1 LRPRAALAALV
12 CAVLV
17 AQGFAAARYVSR
29 EEWSMRP
36 TAFDDFDS
44 YLNESQYILRDRSI
58 RALLSDRERALFDR
72 VDVWVVSGSKTAGLI
87 PFLNDRAPVVG
98 VRSAGIFVMEASRRE
113 FARTLE
119 RFEGRAM
126 YSIALPEDYEGAVA
140 ALHNA
145 GLKPGP
151 SETVVFPFFAPS
163 HLIRVYFFEVT
174 REDDAH

>member
-1 LRPRAALAALV
+1 
-12 CAVLV
+12 
-17 AQGFAAARYVSR
+17 
-29 EEWSMRP
+29 MRP

-44 YLNESQYILRDRSI
+44 YLNESKYLLRDRSI
-58 RALLSDRERALFDR
+58 RPLLSDGERELFDK
-72 VDVWVVSGSKTAGLI
+72 VDVWVVSGSKTAGLL

-113 FARTLE
+113 FARTLD

-140 ALHNA
+140 ALRNA
-145 GLKPGP
+145 GLKAGR

-163 HLIRVYFFEVT
+163 HPVRVYLFEVT
-174 REDDAH
+174 REGDAGSGNTDETDETDGRGLNQ